1 MHDNI
6 NTKVENLI
14 SQSKWGIV
22 IYYCQIVIL
31 QLLFGGLAVSF
42 KPYVQ
47 GFESSPWKNNG
58 FNVLKN

>member
-22 IYYCQIVIL
+22 IYSY
-31 QLLFGGLAVSF
+31 
-42 KPYVQ
+42 KPKEQGCETFPWQNDGFYV
-47 GFESSPWKNNG
+47 
-58 FNVLKN
+58 